1 MPFIILFL
9 LPAAVTCLCLTA
21 GARRRPSLPY
31 LAAAAISAI
40 ALCLAVC
47 GLLMVPTDRMQVF
60 SDGGL
65 LRVSYGHSVPAL
77 CGGLPL
83 MLGVFLRLFARE
95 ETRPLSKP
103 KKRGALSRLPA
114 AAGHALLFVLIFLTQ
129 AYIWGVRAYP
139 NTSLEEIIYY
149 LRMPL
154 EGTDAGFVTAVAHSV
169 IAPAIVCLAVLEA
182 LILWPGKNAHI
193 LRFGKRIAVRFF
205 PLRLPMLAAA
215 PLAVAWLGVL
225 LICADGMLG
234 IADFAKGYFDTSML
248 IETEYVSP
256 RDVTLAFPQ
265 EKRNLITIYLESA
278 ETTPQDAA
286 NGGVRSE
293 NCIPE
298 MTRIAQENVSFS
310 RNDKIVGASIA
321 PGCGWTIAGLVAQS
335 AGLPLKTYNAA
346 EAEGNDGDMFSVFLP
361 GAVTLGD
368 ILSEQGYKT
377 FFMAGSDFT
386 FGGRRVYYETHGDYE
401 IWDWIS
407 AKEEGKIPQDY
418 RESWGF
424 EDRKLYAFAKEKL
437 TELAA
442 GDQPFHFAMLTV
454 DAHAPGYRCPECP
467 TDHLNA
473 GRDALNYA
481 DTLRCGSI
489 QLDAFLSWLKEQ
501 PFYENTTVVVTGDHA
516 SQQMYFYSDV
526 LDEAY
531 HRNTGEIDRPVYN
544 AFINAMPEPERETDR
559 RFTTMD
565 FFPTTLAAMGVK
577 IEGERL
583 GLGTNLFSGRETL
596 SEQYGEEAFFEELL
610 KRSEFYQEKLLYP

>member
-1 MPFIILFL
+1 MSFVVLFL
-9 LPAAVTCLCLTA
+9 LPAVVIYLCLTV
-21 GARRRPSLPY
+21 GARRRPSAAY
-31 LAAAAISAI
+31 LVSASIAAI

-47 GLLMVPTDRMQVF
+47 AFLMVPTDRMQVF

-65 LRVSYGHSVPAL
+65 LRVSYGNSVPAL
-77 CGGLPL
+77 CVGLPL
-83 MLGVFLRLFARE
+83 VLGGFLRLFARE
-95 ETRPLSKP
+95 DIRPFDQR
-103 KKRGALSRLPA
+103 KRRGVFSRLA
-114 AAGHALLFVLIFLTQ
+114 AVAGHVLLFVLIFLTQ

-154 EGTDAGFVTAVAHSV
+154 EGTDAGFVSAVLYSV
-169 IAPAIVCLAVLEA
+169 IVPALVCFAALEA
-182 LILWPGKNAHI
+182 LILWPAKKVHV
-193 LRFGKRIAVRFF
+193 LQFGKRMAVRFF
-205 PLRLPMLAAA
+205 PLRLPVLAAV
-215 PLAVAWLGVL
+215 PLAAVWLGVL
-225 LICADGMLG
+225 LVCADGMLG
-234 IADFAKGYFDTSML
+234 IADFARGYFDTSML

-256 RDVTLAFPQ
+256 RDVTLTFPQ

-278 ETTPQDAA
+278 ETTPQDVA
-286 NGGVRSE
+286 NGGVRGE

-298 MTRIAQENVSFS
+298 MTRIAKENVSFS
-310 RNDKIVGASIA
+310 RDDRIVGASIA

-335 AGLPLKTYNAA
+335 AGLPLKTYAA

-407 AKEEGKIPQDY
+407 AKDEGRIPQDY

-424 EDRKLYAFAKEKL
+424 EDRKLYAYAKEKL

-442 GDQPFHFAMLTV
+442 DEQPFHFAMLTV

-467 TDHLNA
+467 TDHVDA

-489 QLDAFLSWLKEQ
+489 QLDNFLTWLKEQ
-501 PFYENTTVVVTGDHA
+501 PFYENTTVVVAGDHA

-544 AFINAMPEPERETDR
+544 AFINAVAVPEQETGR

-565 FFPTTLAAMGVK
+565 FFPTTLAAMGVE

-596 SEQYGEEAFFEELL
+596 SEQYGEEVLFEELL
-610 KRSEFYQEKLLYP
+610 KRSEFYQEELMYP

>member
-1 MPFIILFL
+1 MSFVILFL
-9 LPAAVTCLCLTA
+9 LPAVIVAACLAV
-21 GARRRPSLPY
+21 GARRRPS
-31 LAAAAISAI
+31 AAYVASASAAAI
-40 ALCLAVC
+40 ALCLAAGAFV
-47 GLLMVPTDRMQVF
+47 MIPTERMQVF
-60 SDGGL
+60 SEGGL

-77 CGGLPL
+77 CAGLPL
-83 MLGVFLRLFARE
+83 LLGVCLRLFARE
-95 ETRPLSKP
+95 ETAPRAE
-103 KKRGALSRLPA
+103 KKGGALRRTGRIA
-114 AAGHALLFVLIFLTQ
+114 AHLLLFVLILLTQ

-154 EGTDAGFVTAVAHSV
+154 EGTDAGFVRSVVHSV
-169 IAPAIVCLAVLEA
+169 AAPVLVCFAAIEA
-182 LILWPGKNAHI
+182 LICWPAERVHR
-193 LRFGKRIAVRFF
+193 LRIGRKLAIRFF
-205 PLRLPMLAAA
+205 PLRVPGFAAA
-215 PLAVAWLGVL
+215 PLAAAWLAAL
-225 LICADGMLG
+225 LVCADGMLG
-234 IADFAKGYFDTSML
+234 IRDFAKGYLDTSML

-256 RDVTLAFPQ
+256 RDVAITFPQ

-278 ETTPQDAA
+278 ETTPQDVA

-298 MTRIAQENVSFS
+298 MTRIAKENISFS
-310 RNDKIVGASIA
+310 RSEKIVGASIA

-346 EAEGNDGDMFSVFLP
+346 EAEGNDGDKFSVLLP
-361 GAVTLGD
+361 GAVTLGE
-368 ILSEQGYKT
+368 ILSEQGYRN

-386 FGGRRVYYETHGDYE
+386 FGGRRVYYETHGGYE
-401 IWDWIS
+401 IWDWLS
-407 AKEEGKIPQDY
+407 AKAEGRIPQDY

-467 TDHLNA
+467 TDHIDA

-489 QLDAFLSWLKEQ
+489 QLDAFLTWLKEQ
-501 PFYENTTVVVTGDHA
+501 PFYEHTTVVVTGDHA

-526 LDEAY
+526 LDEGY
-531 HRNTGEIDRPVYN
+531 HRNTGEIERPVYN
-544 AFINAMPEPERETDR
+544 AFINAAAEPVRETGR

-565 FFPTTLAAMGVK
+565 FFPTTLAAMGVT
-577 IEGERL
+577 IEGDRL
-583 GLGTNLFSGRETL
+583 GLGTNLFSDRETL
-596 SEQYGEEAFFEELL
+596 SEQYGEEVYFDELL
-610 KRSEFYQEKLLYP
+610 KRSEFYQEQLLYP